1 MSANFAYTLSKS
13 VLSEVI
19 SNVPDAEKSDVLSIE
34 ISLIIVIMS
43 PAVAPLP
50 PRVIVPPAPNS

>member
-1 MSANFAYTLSKS
+1 MLSD
-13 VLSEVI
+13 VI
-19 SNVPDAEKSDVLSIE
+19 SNVPDVGKSVDRSIV

-50 PRVIVPPAPNS
+50 PRVTVPPAPNS